1 MKEKSRA
8 EVLELEGRLE
18 KMERDLEKV
27 YNVFNRL
34 LIKIIDLY
42 FPLLRN
48 CLMTSAGGNFSLFSH
63 VEKS

>member
-42 FPLLRN
+42 FPLLHN
-48 CLMTSAGGNFSLFSH
+48 CLMP
-63 VEKS
+63 